1 LFGSGLHDENGDWI
15 YSQQSAYDQFIETCP
30 EEQIECRVSSQ
41 HRGRIINLELLN
53 IDNVGKRKSNC
64 FTIPDVENVN
74 RIVQQNPYVYRLSQQ
89 IGNSNTKLP
98 KP

>member
-41 HRGRIINLELLN
+41 HRGRIIDLELL
-53 IDNVGKRKSNC
+53 IL
-64 FTIPDVENVN
+64 IMWENA
-74 RIVQQNPYVYRLSQQ
+74 NPTV
-89 IGNSNTKLP
+89 LP
-98 KP
+98 YLM